1 MLIIGENI
9 QILSPTVRT
18 AIDTRDAAFIQNLAK
33 RQAAAGANFIDLN
46 TGPRKKDGTEVMPW
60 LVDTVQAVTKTPLSF
75 DTTNAAAVE
84 AGLKKAKKQAMINST
99 SADPDRMANVMP
111 LVAKYKTKVIALA
124 MGKEGIPPT
133 AEGRVE
139 MAMNVLIPAAQEYG
153 VPMADFYV
161 DPLTLTVVG
170 MQDHAMH
177 TLNAVRFFKQ
187 VADPPPM
194 TVVGLSNVSNQVPT
208 EGRGLINRTFLVMLM
223 SVGLDAAILNPM
235 DEDQNAWMRIV
246 QKRDDSTAVGKLLL
260 TLHDRTAAMEDLTPD
275 DVDMKDPEQ
284 VAIWKTYQILTNQV
298 IYAESYLRI

>member
-33 RQAAAGANFIDLN
+33 RQAAAGADYIDLN

-75 DTTNAAAVE
+75 DTTNAAAIE
-84 AGLKKAKKQAMINST
+84 AGLQKVKKQGMINST
-99 SADPDRMANVMP
+99 SADPDRIAGVMP
-111 LVAKYKTKVIALA
+111 LVAKYKTKVIALS
-124 MGKEGIPPT
+124 MGKEGIPAT

-139 MAMNVLIPAAQEYG
+139 LAMNVLLPAAQEYG
-153 VPMADFYV
+153 VPMEDFYV

-235 DEDQNAWMRIV
+235 DEDQNKWMRIV

-260 TLHDRTAAMEDLTPD
+260 TLYDRTAAMEDLTPD

-284 VAIWKTYQILTNQV
+284 LGIWKTYQILTNQV

>member
-33 RQAAAGANFIDLN
+33 RQAQSGADIIDVN
-46 TGPRKKDGTEVMPW
+46 TGPRKKDGPEVMPW
-60 LVDTVQAVTKTPLSF
+60 LVDTVQAVTDKPISF
-75 DTTNAAAVE
+75 DTTNILAIE
-84 AGLKKAKKQAMINST
+84 AGLQKVKRQAMINST

-111 LVAKYKTKVIALA
+111 LVAKYKTKVIALS

-139 MAMNVLIPAAQEYG
+139 LAMNVLVPAAEQYG
-153 VPMADFYV
+153 VPMSDFYV
-161 DPLTLTVVG
+161 APLTLTVVG

-208 EGRGLINRTFLVMLM
+208 EGRSLINRTFLVMLM

-235 DEDQNAWMRIV
+235 DEDQNAWMKII
-246 QKRDDSTAVGKLLL
+246 QTRDESTALGKLLL
-260 TLHDRTAAMEDLTPD
+260 TLYDRTAAMEDLTPD
-275 DVDMKDPEQ
+275 DVDMKDPLQ
-284 VAIWKTYQILTNQV
+284 LGVWKTYQILTNRV

>member
-9 QILSPTVRT
+9 QILSPTVRA
-18 AIDTRDAAFIQNLAK
+18 AIEGRDAAFIQNLAK
-33 RQAAAGANFIDLN
+33 RQAQAGADFIDMN
-46 TGPRKKDGTEVMPW
+46 VGPQKKAGIEVVTWM
-60 LVDTVQAVTKTPLSF
+60 VDTVQAATDKPLSF
-75 DTTNAAAVE
+75 DTTNAPAIE
-84 AGLKKAKKQAMINST
+84 AGLQKVKRQAMINST

-139 MAMNVLIPAAQEYG
+139 LAMNVLMPAAQEWG
-153 VPMADFYV
+153 VPMKDIYV

-170 MQDHAMH
+170 MQEHSMH

-208 EGRGLINRTFLVMLM
+208 EGRSLINRTFLVMLM

-235 DEDQNAWMRIV
+235 DEEQNKWMRIV
-246 QKRDDSTAVGKLLL
+246 EKRDTSTPLGKLLM
-260 TLHDRTAAMEDLTPD
+260 TLHDRTAADEPLTPD
-275 DVDMKDPEQ
+275 DIDMKDLEQ
-284 VAIWKTYQILTNQV
+284 VGIWKTYQILTNNV

>member
-33 RQAAAGANFIDLN
+33 RQAQSGADIIDIN
-46 TGPRKKDGTEVMPW
+46 TGPRKKDGPEVMPW
-60 LVDTVQAVTKTPLSF
+60 LVDTVQAVTDKPISF
-75 DTTNAAAVE
+75 DTTNILAIE
-84 AGLKKAKKQAMINST
+84 AGLQKVKRQAMINST

-111 LVAKYKTKVIALA
+111 LVAKYKTKVIALS

-139 MAMNVLIPAAQEYG
+139 LAMNVLVPAAEQYG
-153 VPMADFYV
+153 VPMSDFYV

-208 EGRGLINRTFLVMLM
+208 EGRSLINRTFLVMLM

-235 DEDQNAWMRIV
+235 DEDQNAWMKII
-246 QKRDDSTAVGKLLL
+246 QTRDESTALGKLLL
-260 TLHDRTAAMEDLTPD
+260 TLYDRTAAMEDLTPD
-275 DVDMKDPEQ
+275 DVDMKDPLQ
-284 VAIWKTYQILTNQV
+284 LGVWKTYQILTNRV

>member
-9 QILSPTVRT
+9 QIMSPTVRA
-18 AIDTRDAAFIQNLAK
+18 AIEARDASFIQNLAK
-33 RQAAAGANFIDLN
+33 RQAQAGADFIDMN
-46 TGPRKKDGTEVMPW
+46 VGPQKKAGIEVVSWM
-60 LVDTVQAVTKTPLSF
+60 VDTVQAVTDKPLSF
-75 DTTNAAAVE
+75 DTTNAPAIE
-84 AGLKKAKKQAMINST
+84 AGLQKVKRQAMINST

-111 LVAKYKTKVIALA
+111 LVQKYKTKVIALA

-133 AEGRVE
+133 ADGRVE
-139 MAMNVLIPAAQEYG
+139 LAMNVLLPAAEEWG
-153 VPMADFYV
+153 VPISDMFV

-208 EGRGLINRTFLVMLM
+208 EGRSLINRTFLVMLM

-235 DEDQNAWMRIV
+235 DEEQNKWMGIV
-246 QKRDDSTAVGKLLL
+246 QRRDDSTPLGKLLL
-260 TLHDRTAAMEDLTPD
+260 TLHDRTAAMDELTPD
-275 DVDMKDPEQ
+275 DVDMKDEEQ
-284 VAIWKTYQILTNQV
+284 VGVWKTYQILTNKV

>member
-9 QILSPTVRT
+9 QILSPAVRI
-18 AIDTRDAAFIQNLAK
+18 AIDTRDAALIQTYAK
-33 RQAAAGANFIDLN
+33 KQAAAGAHYIDLN
-46 TGPRKKDGTEVMPW
+46 IGPRKKDGIEVMPW
-60 LVDTVQAVTKTPLSF
+60 LVDTVQAVTDTPLSF
-75 DTTNAAAVE
+75 DTTNAAAIA
-84 AGLKKAKKQAMINST
+84 AGLERVKKQGMINST
-99 SADPDRMANVMP
+99 SADPDRMAGVMP
-111 LVAKYKTKVIALA
+111 MVVKYKTKVIALA

-194 TVVGLSNVSNQVPT
+194 TVVGLSNVSNGVPT
-208 EGRGLINRTFLVMLM
+208 EGRSLINRTFLVMLM
-223 SVGLDAAILNPM
+223 SVGLDAAILNPL
-235 DEDQNAWMRIV
+235 DEEQNAWMRIIET
-246 QKRDDSTAVGKLLL
+246 RNDATPLGKLLL

-275 DVDMKDPEQ
+275 DVDMKDPLQ
-284 VAIWKTYQILTNQV
+284 LDVWKTYQILTNQV

>member
-153 VPMADFYV
+153 VPMEDFYV

>member
-18 AIDTRDAAFIQNLAK
+18 ALDTRDAAFIQNLAR
-33 RQAAAGANFIDLN
+33 RQANSGAQFIDLN
-46 TGPRKKDGTEVMPW
+46 IGPRKKDGPEVVSW
-60 LVDTVQAVTKTPLSF
+60 LVDTVQAVTDAALSF
-75 DTTNAAAVE
+75 DTTNVAAIE
-84 AGLKKAKKQAMINST
+84 AGLQKVKRQAMINST

-139 MAMNVLIPAAQEYG
+139 LAMNVLIPAAEEWG
-153 VPMADFYV
+153 VPMEDFYV

-170 MQDHAMH
+170 MQEHAMH

-187 VADPPPM
+187 VASPPPM

-208 EGRGLINRTFLVMLM
+208 EGRSLINRTFLVMLM

-235 DEDQNAWMRIV
+235 DEEQNKWMRIIET
-246 QKRDDSTAVGKLLL
+246 RDDSTPLGKLLL
-260 TLHDRTAAMEDLTPD
+260 TLYDRTAAMEELTPD

-284 VAIWKTYQILTNQV
+284 VAVWKTYQILTNKV

>member
-33 RQAAAGANFIDLN
+33 RQAAAGAHYIDLN

-75 DTTNAAAVE
+75 DTTNAAAIE
-84 AGLKKAKKQAMINST
+84 AGLKKVKAQAMINST
-99 SADPDRMANVMP
+99 SADPDRMASVMP

-124 MGKEGIPPT
+124 MVKEGIPPT

-139 MAMNVLIPAAQEYG
+139 LAMNVLIPAAQEWG
-153 VPMADFYV
+153 VPMEDFYV

-208 EGRGLINRTFLVMLM
+208 EGRSLINRTFLVMLM

-235 DEDQNAWMRIV
+235 DEEQNKWMRIV
-246 QKRDDSTAVGKLLL
+246 QTRDDSTPLGKLLL
-260 TLHDRTAAMEDLTPD
+260 TLHDRTAAMEELTPD
-275 DVDMKDPEQ
+275 DVDMKDAEQ
-284 VAIWKTYQILTNQV
+284 VAVWKTYQILTNKV

>member
-9 QILSPTVRT
+9 QMLSPAVQT
-18 AIDTRDAAFIQNLAK
+18 AIDTRDAAFIQNMAK
-33 RQAAAGANFIDLN
+33 RQAVAGADYIDLN
-46 TGPRKKDGTEVMPW
+46 IGRRKKDGAEVMPW
-60 LVDTVQAVTKTPLSF
+60 MVEMVQAVTDTPVSL
-75 DTTNAAAVE
+75 DTTNLE
-84 AGLKKAKKQAMINST
+84 AIEGGLKKAKKQAMINST
-99 SADPDRMANVMP
+99 SADPDRSASVMP

-153 VPMADFYV
+153 VPMEDFYV

-208 EGRGLINRTFLVMLM
+208 AGRSLINRTFLVMLM
-223 SVGLDAAILNPM
+223 SVGLDAAILNPL
-235 DEDQNAWMRIV
+235 DEEQNAWMRIV
-246 QKRDDSTAVGKLLL
+246 EKRDDSTPLGKLLL

-275 DVDMKDPEQ
+275 DVDMKDPLQ
-284 VAIWKTYQILTNQV
+284 LGVWKTYQILTNQV

>member
-9 QILSPTVRT
+9 QILSPAVRI

-33 RQAAAGANFIDLN
+33 RQAASGAHYIDLN
-46 TGPRKKDGTEVMPW
+46 TGPRKKDGVEVMPW
-60 LVDTVQAVTKTPLSF
+60 LVDTVQAATDTPLSF
-75 DTTNAAAVE
+75 DTTNAAAIE
-84 AGLKKAKKQAMINST
+84 AGLQKAKKQGMINST
-99 SADPDRMANVMP
+99 SADPDRMAGVMP
-111 LVAKYKTKVIALA
+111 MVVKYKTKVIALA

-139 MAMNVLIPAAQEYG
+139 IAMNVLIPAAEQYG

-194 TVVGLSNVSNQVPT
+194 TVVGLSNVSNGVPT
-208 EGRGLINRTFLVMLM
+208 EGRSLINRTFLVMLL
-223 SVGLDAAILNPM
+223 SVGLDAAIVNPM
-235 DEDQNAWMRIV
+235 DEEQNAWMRII
-246 QKRDDSTAVGKLLL
+246 QKRDNSTPLGKLLL

-284 VAIWKTYQILTNQV
+284 VPVWKTYQILTNQV
-298 IYAESYLRI
+298 IYAESYLRV

>member
-18 AIDTRDAAFIQNLAK
+18 ALDTRDAAFIQNLAR
-33 RQAAAGANFIDLN
+33 RQANSGAQFIDLN
-46 TGPRKKDGTEVMPW
+46 IGPRKKDGPEVMSW
-60 LVDTVQAVTKTPLSF
+60 LVDTVQAVTDAALSF
-75 DTTNAAAVE
+75 DTTNVAAIE
-84 AGLKKAKKQAMINST
+84 AGLQKVKRQAMINST

-139 MAMNVLIPAAQEYG
+139 LAMNVLIPAAEEWG
-153 VPMADFYV
+153 VPMEDFYV

-170 MQDHAMH
+170 MQEHAMH

-187 VADPPPM
+187 VASPPPM

-208 EGRGLINRTFLVMLM
+208 EGRSLINRTFLVMLM

-235 DEDQNAWMRIV
+235 DEEQNKWMRIIET
-246 QKRDDSTAVGKLLL
+246 RDDSTPLGKLLL
-260 TLHDRTAAMEDLTPD
+260 TLYDRTAAMEELTPD

-284 VAIWKTYQILTNQV
+284 VAVWKTYQILTNKV

>member
-9 QILSPTVRT
+9 QIMSPTVRA
-18 AIDTRDAAFIQNLAK
+18 AIEARDAAFIQNLAK
-33 RQAAAGANFIDLN
+33 RQAQAGADFIDLN
-46 TGPRKKDGTEVMPW
+46 VGPQKKAGIEVVPW
-60 LVDTVQAVTKTPLSF
+60 MVDTVQAVTDTPLSF
-75 DTTNAAAVE
+75 DTTNAAAIE
-84 AGLKKAKKQAMINST
+84 AGLQKVKRQAMINST

-111 LVAKYKTKVIALA
+111 LVHKYKTKVIALA

-139 MAMNVLIPAAQEYG
+139 LAMNVLIPAAEEWG
-153 VPMADFYV
+153 VPMNDFYV

-187 VADPPPM
+187 VANPPPM

-208 EGRGLINRTFLVMLM
+208 EGRSLINRTFLVMLM

-235 DEDQNAWMRIV
+235 DEEQNKWMRIV
-246 QKRDDSTAVGKLLL
+246 EKRDDSTPLGKLLL
-260 TLHDRTAAMEDLTPD
+260 TLHDRTAAMEELTPD

-284 VAIWKTYQILTNQV
+284 LGIWKTYQILTNKV

>member
-9 QILSPTVRT
+9 QILSPAVRT

-33 RQAAAGANFIDLN
+33 RQAAAGAHYIDLN
-46 TGPRKKDGTEVMPW
+46 TGPRKKDGVEVMPW
-60 LVDTVQAVTKTPLSF
+60 LVDTVQAVTDAPLSF
-75 DTTNAAAVE
+75 DTINAAAIE
-84 AGLKKAKKQAMINST
+84 AGLQRVKKQAMINST
-99 SADPDRMANVMP
+99 SADPDRMASVMP
-111 LVAKYKTKVIALA
+111 LAARYKTKVIALA

-139 MAMNVLIPAAQEYG
+139 LAMNVLIPAAQEYG
-153 VPMADFYV
+153 VPMEDYYV

-208 EGRGLINRTFLVMLM
+208 EGRSLINRTFLVMLM

-235 DEDQNAWMRIV
+235 DEEQNKWMRIIHA
-246 QKRDDSTAVGKLLL
+246 RDDSTPLGKLLL

-275 DVDMKDPEQ
+275 DVDMKDAEQ
-284 VAIWKTYQILTNQV
+284 VAIWKTYQILTDRV

>member
-33 RQAAAGANFIDLN
+33 RQAASGAHIIDIN
-46 TGPRKKDGTEVMPW
+46 TGPRKKDGPQVMPW
-60 LVDTVQAVTKTPLSF
+60 LVDTVQAVTDLPLSF
-75 DTTNAAAVE
+75 DTTNVAAIE
-84 AGLKKAKKQAMINST
+84 AGLQKVKAQAMINST
-99 SADPDRMANVMP
+99 SADPERMANVMP
-111 LVAKYKTKVIALA
+111 LVSKYKTKVIALA

-139 MAMNVLIPAAQEYG
+139 MAMNVLIPAAQEWG
-153 VPMADFYV
+153 VPMEDFYV

-194 TVVGLSNVSNQVPT
+194 TVVGLSNVSNQVPV
-208 EGRGLINRTFLVMLM
+208 EGRSLINRTFMVMLM

-235 DEDQNAWMRIV
+235 DEEQNKWMSIV
-246 QKRDDSTAVGKLLL
+246 QTRDDSTPLGKLLL

-275 DVDMKDPEQ
+275 DVDMNDAEQ
-284 VAIWKTYQILTNQV
+284 LGIFKTYQILTNQV

>member
-1 MLIIGENI
+1 
-9 QILSPTVRT
+9 
-18 AIDTRDAAFIQNLAK
+18 
-33 RQAAAGANFIDLN
+33 
-46 TGPRKKDGTEVMPW
+46 
-60 LVDTVQAVTKTPLSF
+60 
-75 DTTNAAAVE
+75 
-84 AGLKKAKKQAMINST
+84 MINST

-139 MAMNVLIPAAQEYG
+139 MAMNVLLPACEEWN
-153 VPMADFYV
+153 VPVSDMYV

-208 EGRGLINRTFLVMLM
+208 EGRSLINRTFLVMLM

-235 DEDQNAWMRIV
+235 DEEQNKWMRIV
-246 QKRDDSTAVGKLLL
+246 QKRDSSTPLGKLLL

-275 DVDMKDPEQ
+275 DVNMKDPEQ
-284 VAIWKTYQILTNQV
+284 LAIWKTYQILTNQV

>member
-9 QILSPTVRT
+9 QILSPAVRT
-18 AIDTRDAAFIQNLAK
+18 AIDTRDAAFIQALAK
-33 RQAAAGANFIDLN
+33 RQAMTGADYIDLN

-60 LVDTVQAVTKTPLSF
+60 LVDTVQAVTDKPLSF
-75 DTTNAAAVE
+75 DTTNAAAIE
-84 AGLKKAKKQAMINST
+84 AGLKKAKKQGMINST
-99 SADPDRMANVMP
+99 SADPDRMAGVMP

-153 VPMADFYV
+153 TPMEDFYV

-170 MQDHAMH
+170 MQDHALH

-235 DEDQNAWMRIV
+235 DEDQNTWMRII
-246 QKRDDSTAVGKLLL
+246 QTRDDSTPLGKLLL
-260 TLHDRTAAMEDLTPD
+260 TLHDRTAAMEELEPS
-275 DVDMKDPEQ
+275 DVDMKDIEQ
-284 VAIWKTYQILTNQV
+284 LGIWKTYQILTNKV

>member
-9 QILSPTVRT
+9 QILSPAVRQ
-18 AIDTRDAAFIQNLAK
+18 AIEKRDTEFVQHLAR
-33 RQAAAGANFIDLN
+33 RQAAAGADFIDLN
-46 TGPRKKDGTEVMPW
+46 TGPQKKAGVEVMSW
-60 LVDTVQAVTKTPLSF
+60 LVDAVQAVTDVPLSF
-75 DTTNAAAVE
+75 DTTNTAAIE
-84 AGLKKAKKQAMINST
+84 AGLQKVKRQAMINST
-99 SADPDRMANVMP
+99 SADPVRMANVMP

-124 MGKEGIPPT
+124 MGTEGIPPT

-139 MAMNVLIPAAQEYG
+139 MAMNVLIPAAQEWG
-153 VPMADFYV
+153 VPMSDFYV

-194 TVVGLSNVSNQVPT
+194 TVVGLSNISNQVPT
-208 EGRGLINRTFLVMLM
+208 EGRSLINRTFLVMLM

-235 DEDQNAWMRIV
+235 DEEQNKWMSII
-246 QKRDDSTAVGKLLL
+246 QKRDDSTPVGKLLL

-275 DVDMKDPEQ
+275 DVNWKDPEQ
-284 VAIWKTYQILTNQV
+284 VAIFKTYQILTNQV
-298 IYAESYLRI
+298 IYAASYLEV

>member
-9 QILSPTVRT
+9 QILSPTVRA
-18 AIDTRDAAFIQNLAK
+18 AIEQRDAAFIQNMAK
-33 RQAAAGANFIDLN
+33 RQAAAGADFIDLN
-46 TGPRKKDGTEVMPW
+46 VGPQKKAGIEVVTWM
-60 LVDTVQAVTKTPLSF
+60 VDTVQAATDHPLSF
-75 DTTNAAAVE
+75 DTTNAPAIE
-84 AGLKKAKKQAMINST
+84 AGLQKVKRQAMINST

-139 MAMNVLIPAAQEYG
+139 LAMNVLLPAAQEWG
-153 VPMADFYV
+153 VPVSDMYV

-208 EGRGLINRTFLVMLM
+208 AGRSLINRTFLVMLM

-235 DEDQNAWMRIV
+235 DEEQNKWMRIV
-246 QKRDDSTAVGKLLL
+246 HKRDSSTPLAKLLL
-260 TLHDRTAAMEDLTPD
+260 TLYDRTAAMEDLTPD

-284 VAIWKTYQILTNQV
+284 LGVWKTYQILTNQV

>member
-1 MLIIGENI
+1 
-9 QILSPTVRT
+9 
-18 AIDTRDAAFIQNLAK
+18 
-33 RQAAAGANFIDLN
+33 
-46 TGPRKKDGTEVMPW
+46 
-60 LVDTVQAVTKTPLSF
+60 VTKTPLSF
-75 DTTNAAAVE
+75 DTTNAAAIE
-84 AGLKKAKKQAMINST
+84 AGLKKVKAQAMINST
-99 SADPDRMANVMP
+99 SADPDRMASVMP

-139 MAMNVLIPAAQEYG
+139 LAMNVLIPAAQEWG
-153 VPMADFYV
+153 VPMEDFYV

-208 EGRGLINRTFLVMLM
+208 EGRSLINRTFLVMLM

-235 DEDQNAWMRIV
+235 DEEQNKWMRIV
-246 QKRDDSTAVGKLLL
+246 QTRDDSTPLGKLLL
-260 TLHDRTAAMEDLTPD
+260 TLHDRTAAMEELTPD
-275 DVDMKDPEQ
+275 DVDMKDAEQ
-284 VAIWKTYQILTNQV
+284 VAVWRPI
-298 IYAESYLRI
+298 RF